1 MVKGGADDADSSQ
14 VSDHPRETAGV
25 TTRLIVTVL
34 RRRGGDGLVERVLR
48 RAGETRPVE
57 VLEDEGSWTS
67 YDRKVDLFAA
77 AAVET
82 GDPAIARSIG
92 EQVLEASVGGSTRGL
107 LELLGSPRQV
117 LRSVAKANAKFS
129 TTATM
134 SAPHI
139 GRHDARITYRLHDG
153 FEPSRH
159 DCLYTQGILS
169 QAPVLFG
176 LPPARIEHPAC
187 QVEGAPECVYQLT
200 WRPRGRWWQRRRR
213 GLALEQ
219 QEAARRQLADLQR
232 TVADLVA
239 DADVDTILERIAD
252 RSTTAVQAQRYLLA
266 VEVPGEPAPRYL
278 GEGLT
283 DDQTVTMG
291 EDLLR
296 DRPLGTSG
304 SVLVSEVASGR
315 RSYGRLAAVYD
326 QPALFF
332 EYEQELLDA
341 YGQLA
346 AAALDVA
353 TSLDLSRRRGRT
365 SQLLLDVA
373 RDLAGARRAEDAAR
387 TIAEV
392 VPELVG
398 ADRVG
403 VLLYD
408 ERLDELHIAGLH
420 GWPEHLQPSVEAYR
434 LAPDDTP
441 AFADLLGAPGPQLH
455 GRDSPDPYIRTTLE
469 RFEVDTVAAVPIEG
483 GDGLL
488 GVVLACWSS
497 EAGPPQVGGQFWSR
511 LRGLADLAVTSLANA
526 RLVEAV
532 QHQATHDT
540 LTGLPNRELFHDRLD
555 QALARWH
562 REGSPFAVVFVD
574 LDRFKGVNDEF
585 GHAVGDALLRQVGER
600 LRSILRDVDTLARV
614 GGDEFTLILGDVGD
628 EETVTPVAA
637 RILEVFARPFDP
649 DGNELLVSPS
659 FGVAI
664 VGQHGTDRDELTAAA
679 DAAMYR
685 AKQAGRNTWRLAAS
699 ERTGGAGGLR
709 VEHALRRALEREELV
724 LVYQPQVDLRS
735 GRTVGLEA
743 LVRWHHPERGVL
755 APRDFLPV
763 AEESDLITAIDL
775 RVLELASRQMR
786 GWLEEGVRPVRVA
799 VNVTARTFAQPRFLQ
814 AVDTA
819 LEVAGSP
826 SRWLELEL
834 TELAALHDTGEM
846 VAIIDRL
853 RERGCSLAVDDV
865 GTGYSTLARLRDLP
879 VDRLKVE
886 GSFVSGM
893 PGDLQGTAVVE
904 AIVALGHRLGRRAH
918 AEGVDTTAQRDAGVA
933 TGCDEA
939 QGFLFGEPRPA
950 PEVAR
955 ELLQA
960 GSAHPLD

>member
-1 MVKGGADDADSSQ
+1 MDADSSE

-34 RRRGGDGLVERVLR
+34 RRRGGEELVERVLR

-67 YDRKVDLFAA
+67 YARKIELFAA

-92 EQVLEASVGGSTRGL
+92 EQVLDAAVGSSTRGL

-117 LRSVAKANAKFS
+117 LRSVAKASAKFS

-139 GRHDARITYRLHDG
+139 GRNEARITYRLHDG
-153 FEPSRH
+153 YEPSRH

-187 QVEGAPECVYQLT
+187 QVEGATECVYELS
-200 WRPRGRWWQRRRR
+200 WRRRGRWWHRRRRR
-213 GLALEQ
+213 GLTLEQ
-219 QEAARRQLADLQR
+219 QEAARRQLADLQH

-239 DADVDTILERIAD
+239 DVDIDTILQRIAD

-266 VEVPGEPAPRYL
+266 VEVPGETAPRYL
-278 GEGLT
+278 GDGLT
-283 DDQTVTMG
+283 DAETTAMG
-291 EDLLR
+291 EELLR
-296 DRPLGTSG
+296 DRPLGTAG
-304 SVLVSEVASGR
+304 SVLVSEVSSAR
-315 RSYGRLAAVYD
+315 HSYGRLAAVYD

-365 SQLLLDVA
+365 SQLLLELA

-408 ERLDELHIAGLH
+408 ERLGELHTVGLH
-420 GWPEHLQPSVEAYR
+420 GWPQHLQPLVESYR
-434 LAPDDTP
+434 LAPGDTP
-441 AFADLLGAPGPQLH
+441 AFADLLDAPGPQLH
-455 GRDSPDPYIRTTLE
+455 TLDSPDPYIRTTLE
-469 RFEVDTVAAVPIEG
+469 LFEVNTVAAVPIEG
-483 GDGLL
+483 GKGLL

-497 EAGPPQVGGQFWSR
+497 AAGAPDIGGQFWSR

-555 QALARWH
+555 QSLARWH
-562 REGSPFAVVFVD
+562 REGSPFAVAFLD
-574 LDRFKGVNDEF
+574 LDRFKAVNDEL
-585 GHAVGDALLRQVGER
+585 GHAVGDALLRQVAER
-600 LRSILRDVDTLARV
+600 LRSVLRDVDTLARV
-614 GGDEFTLILGDVGD
+614 GGDEFTLILGDVDD
-628 EETVTPVAA
+628 EETVAPVAG

-649 DGNELLVSPS
+649 EGNELFMSPS

-664 VGQHGTDRDELTAAA
+664 VGEHGADRDELTAAA

-685 AKQAGRNTWRLAAS
+685 AKQAGRNTWRLATS
-699 ERTGGAGGLR
+699 ERTGGSHVLGL
-709 VEHALRRALEREELV
+709 EHALRRALERDELV

-735 GRTVGLEA
+735 GETVGLEA
-743 LVRWHHPERGVL
+743 LVRWHHPERGVVP
-755 APRDFLPV
+755 PRDFLPI
-763 AEESDLITAIDL
+763 AEESDLITEIDL
-775 RVLELASRQMR
+775 RVLELASRQVR
-786 GWLEEGVRPVRVA
+786 AWRDAGVPTIRVA

-814 AVDTA
+814 AVGAA
-819 LEVAGSP
+819 LQVAGASTP
-826 SRWLELEL
+826 WLELEL
-834 TELAALHDTGEM
+834 TELAALHETGEM
-846 VAIIDRL
+846 VAVIERL
-853 RERGCSLAVDDV
+853 RELGCSLAVDDV

-879 VDRLKVE
+879 VDRLKIE
-886 GSFVSGM
+886 GSFVSG
-893 PGDLQGTAVVE
+893 PPDDLQGMAVVE
-904 AIVALGHRLGRRAH
+904 AIVALGRRLGRRVL
-918 AEGVDTTAQRDAGVA
+918 AEGIETAAQRDAVA
-933 TGCDEA
+933 AAGCDEA

-950 PEVAR
+950 SDTTHEQLA
-955 ELLQA
+955 A
-960 GSAHPLD
+960 GPGSPV